1 MASQLTKPYPSDPA
15 KRYRQSATGA
25 PQEGTSQNATFTIT
39 LDGSGGSWF
48 CSVNDRL
55 FNRPLLQAISIAQ
68 SLVSSVAT
76 AAAMQAFFEVQ
87 VGSGNVTVTGGPGAA
102 GGGTPYVAT
111 FLGEL
116 AGQDLILGHSSFF
129 MTGGAATATVVETQR
144 GGRPVNSVPIGPDL
158 STVNALP
165 TNGPVAREA

>member
-1 MASQLTKPYPSDPA
+1 MGSQLTKPYPSDA
-15 KRYRQSATGA
+15 VKRYRQQRVAD
-25 PQEGTSQNATFTIT
+25 PQEGTLQNAVFTIT

-48 CSVNDRL
+48 CSVNVRRT
-55 FNRPLLQAISIAQ
+55 NKPIKQAITIAE
-68 SLVSSVAT
+68 SLVSSVAN
-76 AAAMQAFFEVQ
+76 AATMQAFFEAQ

-111 FLGEL
+111 FVGEL
-116 AGQDLILGHSSFF
+116 AGMNLILGHSSFF
-129 MTGGAATATVVETQR
+129 MTGGAATATVVDTTI
-144 GGRPVNSVPIGPDL
+144 GGRPTNSVPIGPDL